1 MKIRNIAIIAH
12 VDHGKTTLVDNMLK
26 QAGTFRENERVAE
39 RVMDSGDI
47 ERERGITISAK
58 PTSVV
63 WHDYKINIVDTPG
76 HADFGGEVERIL
88 SMVDGVVLLVDSAEG
103 PLPQTKFVLGK
114 ALKLG
119 LRPIVC
125 INKIDRGDARP
136 DEVLSETFD
145 LFDKL
150 GATDSQLDFPYVY
163 AVGRDGWA
171 VRNLTDAHT
180 DLTPLFQLIIDH
192 VPAPDCFA
200 PQMGSRVSPLLGG
213 SGREAAEGG
222 LSGARCEIDAPF
234 RMLATTLE
242 ADPYV
247 GRILTGKIESGT
259 VRVGQAVKA
268 INMHGDFIENARITK
283 IIEHRGIEKISLE
296 SAGAGD
302 IVVVAG
308 FSKATVADTLCDPA
322 VTEPIPAMPI
332 DPPTLTMT
340 FFVNTSPL
348 AGRSGGKKLTSRMIG
363 ERLFKEAET
372 NIALKVTQSANNE
385 SFEVSGRGELQLGI
399 LIETMRREGFELS
412 VSRPRVVMIE
422 DKVGLGQT
430 DPTDQTGGATL
441 SQSRLLEPIED
452 VVIDVD
458 DEFTG
463 VVIEKMTKR
472 RATITEMKPS
482 GVGKTRIVFSAPSR
496 GMIGY
501 LSEFRT
507 DTRGTGIMNRIFA
520 EYAPYRGDIDS
531 YRPGVLVSMENGA
544 AATYALFNLQPRGT
558 LFIEPQTLV
567 YSGMIIG
574 EHSKENDL
582 EVNPIKGK
590 ELTNMR
596 SVTADEKLFLAPP
609 RRISLEEA
617 LSYIQ
622 DDELV
627 EVTPQTIRLRKK
639 ELDSVIRKKT
649 RK

>member
-58 PTSVV
+58 PTSVL
-63 WHDYKINIVDTPG
+63 WKDYKINIVDTPG

-88 SMVDGVVLLVDSAEG
+88 SMVDGVVLLVDSSEG
-103 PLPQTKFVLGK
+103 PLPQTKFVLSK

-125 INKIDRGDARP
+125 INKVDRQDARA

-150 GATDSQLDFPYVY
+150 GATDAQLDFPYLY

-171 VRNLTDAHT
+171 VREMTDEHK

-192 VPAPDCFA
+192 VPAPDC
-200 PQMGSRVSPLLGG
+200 GT
-213 SGREAAEGG
+213 SGK
-222 LSGARCEIDAPF
+222 CEINAPF

-268 INMHGDFIENARITK
+268 INMKGEFIENAKITK
-283 IIEHRGIEKISLE
+283 IIEHRGIEKVSLE
-296 SAGAGD
+296 TASAGD
-302 IVVVAG
+302 IVVIAG
-308 FSKATVADTLCDPA
+308 FSKATVADTLCDPS
-322 VTEPIPAMPI
+322 VTEPIDALPI

-372 NIALKVTQSANNE
+372 NIALRVVQSANNE

-412 VSRPRVVMIE
+412 VSRPRVVFHKDE
-422 DKVGLGQT
+422 NDN
-430 DPTDQTGGATL
+430 D
-441 SQSRLLEPIED
+441 LEPIED

-458 DEFTG
+458 DEFSG
-463 VVIEKMTKR
+463 IVIEKMTKR
-472 RATITEMKPS
+472 KGMITEMKPS
-482 GVGKTRIVFSAPSR
+482 GVGKTRITFSAPSR
-496 GMIGY
+496 GLIGY

-507 DTRGTGIMNRIFA
+507 DTRGTGIMNRIFDK
-520 EYAPYRGDIDS
+520 YDFYRGDIEA

-639 ELDSVIRKKT
+639 ELDSTLRKKT
-649 RK
+649 RKN

>member
-26 QAGTFRENERVAE
+26 QAGTFRENERVDE

-47 ERERGITISAK
+47 EKERGITISAK

-63 WHDYKINIVDTPG
+63 WGDYKINIVDTPG

-103 PLPQTKFVLGK
+103 PMPQTKFVLSK

-125 INKIDRGDARP
+125 INKIDRGDQRA
-136 DEVLSETFD
+136 DEVLTETFD

-150 GATDSQLDFPYVY
+150 GATDSQLDFPYLY
-163 AVGRDGWA
+163 AVGREGWA
-171 VRNLTDAHT
+171 VRNMNDERK
-180 DLTPLFQLIIDH
+180 DLTPLFQLIVDH
-192 VPAPDCFA
+192 VPAPDC
-200 PQMGSRVSPLLGG
+200 GG
-213 SGREAAEGG
+213 T
-222 LSGARCEIDAPF
+222 RCALDAPF
-234 RMLATTLE
+234 KMLATTLE

-259 VRVGQAVKA
+259 VRVGQPVRAV
-268 INMHGDFIENARITK
+268 NMKGEVIEQAKVTK
-283 IIEHRGIEKISLE
+283 IIEWQGINKVSLE
-296 SAGAGD
+296 SANAGD
-302 IVVVAG
+302 IVIIAG
-308 FSKATVADTLCDPA
+308 FSKATVADTLCDLT

-372 NIALKVTQSANNE
+372 NIALKVSQSANNE
-385 SFEVSGRGELQLGI
+385 AFEVSGRGELQLGI

-412 VSRPRVVMIE
+412 VSRPRVVMQK
-422 DKVGLGQT
+422 DDDGNM
-430 DPTDQTGGATL
+430 
-441 SQSRLLEPIED
+441 LEPIED
-452 VVIDVD
+452 LVIDVD
-458 DEFTG
+458 DEFSG
-463 VVIEKMTKR
+463 AVIEKMTMRK
-472 RATITEMKPS
+472 AIITEMKPS

-496 GMIGY
+496 GLIGY

-507 DTRGTGIMNRIFA
+507 DTRGTGIMNRVFDS
-520 EYAPYRGDIDS
+520 YQPYRGPIS
-531 YRPGVLVSMENGA
+531 QYRPGVLVSMESGA

-558 LFIEPQTLV
+558 LFIDPQTQV

-582 EVNPIKGK
+582 EVNPVKGK

-596 SVTADEKLFLAPP
+596 ASGSEEKLFLAPP
-609 RRISLEEA
+609 RRLSLEDA

-627 EVTPQTIRLRKK
+627 EVTPETIRLRKK
-639 ELDSVIRKKT
+639 ELDSNARKKAK
-649 RK
+649 RHMDE

>member
-26 QAGTFRENERVAE
+26 QAGTFRENERVE
-39 RVMDSGDI
+39 DRVMDSGDI

-58 PTSVV
+58 PTSIQ
-63 WHDYKINIVDTPG
+63 WGEYKINIVDTPG

-103 PLPQTKFVLGK
+103 PLPQTKFVLSK

-136 DEVLSETFD
+136 EEVLTETFD

-150 GATDSQLDFPYVY
+150 GADDAQLDFPYLY

-171 VRNLTDAHT
+171 VR
-180 DLTPLFQLIIDH
+180 DLADINNPNKDLKPLFQLIVDH
-192 VPAPDCFA
+192 VPAPDCN
-200 PQMGSRVSPLLGG
+200 GT
-213 SGREAAEGG
+213 
-222 LSGARCEIDAPF
+222 RCQLDAPF
-234 RMLATTLE
+234 KMLATTLE

-259 VRVGQAVKA
+259 VRVGQTVKA
-268 INMHGDFIENARITK
+268 INMAGDLVETAKITK
-283 IIEHRGIEKISLE
+283 IIEHAGVQKVSRD
-296 SAGAGD
+296 SASAGD

-308 FSKATVADTLCDPA
+308 FSKATVADTLCDPS
-322 VTEPIPAMPI
+322 VSEPIPALPI

-348 AGRSGGKKLTSRMIG
+348 AGKSGKKLTSRMIG
-363 ERLFKEAET
+363 ERLFREAET
-372 NIALKVTQSANNE
+372 NIALRVTQSANNE

-412 VSRPRVVMIE
+412 VSRPRVIMHQNE
-422 DKVGLGQT
+422 NGEKM
-430 DPTDQTGGATL
+430 
-441 SQSRLLEPIED
+441 EPIEE

-458 DEFTG
+458 DEFSG

-472 RATITEMKPS
+472 KATIVDMKPS
-482 GVGKTRIVFSAPSR
+482 GIGKTRIVFSAPSR
-496 GMIGY
+496 GLIGY

-507 DTRGTGIMNRIFA
+507 DTRGTGIMNRVFDK
-520 EYAPYRGDIDS
+520 YDLYRGPITQ
-531 YRPGVLVSMENGA
+531 YRPGVLVSMEAGQTT
-544 AATYALFNLQPRGT
+544 TYALHNLEPRGV
-558 LFIEPQTLV
+558 LFVGPQTEV
-567 YSGMIIG
+567 YSGMIVG
-574 EHSKENDL
+574 EHSKENDI
-582 EVNPIKGK
+582 EVNPVKGK
-590 ELTNMR
+590 QLTNVR

-609 RRISLEEA
+609 RKISLEEA

-627 EVTPQTIRLRKK
+627 EVTPATIRLRKK
-639 ELDSVIRKKT
+639 ELDSGKRKKAY
-649 RK
+649 RFAESAD

>member
-26 QAGTFRENERVAE
+26 QAGTFRDNERIDE
-39 RVMDSGDI
+39 RVMDSGDL

-58 PTSVV
+58 PTSIQ
-63 WHDYKINIVDTPG
+63 WGEYKINIVDTPG

-103 PLPQTKFVLGK
+103 PMPQTKFVLSK

-125 INKIDRGDARP
+125 INKIDRNDQRA

-150 GATDSQLDFPYVY
+150 GATDSQLDFPYLY

-171 VRNLTDAHT
+171 VRNLDDERK
-180 DLTPLFQLIIDH
+180 DLTPLFQLIVDH
-192 VPAPDCFA
+192 VPAPDCD
-200 PQMGSRVSPLLGG
+200 GT
-213 SGREAAEGG
+213 
-222 LSGARCEIDAPF
+222 RCQIDAPF

-259 VRVGQAVKA
+259 VKVGQPVKA
-268 INMHGDFIENARITK
+268 LSMDGNVVEQAKITK
-283 IIEHRGIEKISLE
+283 IIEYKGLEKISKE
-296 SAGAGD
+296 SATAGD

-308 FSKATVADTLCDPA
+308 FSKATVADTLCDLS
-322 VTEPIPAMPI
+322 VNEPIPALPI

-363 ERLFKEAET
+363 DRLLREAET
-372 NIALKVTQSANNE
+372 NIALKVEQSANNE

-412 VSRPRVVMIE
+412 VSRPRVVMHKDE
-422 DKVGLGQT
+422 DGNM
-430 DPTDQTGGATL
+430 
-441 SQSRLLEPIED
+441 LEPIED

-458 DEFTG
+458 DEFSG
-463 VVIEKMTKR
+463 IVIEKMTKR
-472 RATITEMKPS
+472 KGTIVEMKPS
-482 GVGKTRIVFSAPSR
+482 GVGKTRITFSAPSR
-496 GMIGY
+496 GLIGY

-507 DTRGTGIMNRIFA
+507 DTRGTGIMNRIFDK
-520 EYAPYRGDIDS
+520 YDVYRGPIS
-531 YRPGVLVSMENGA
+531 QYRPGVLVSMENGA
-544 AATYALFNLQPRGT
+544 AATFALHNLEARGY
-558 LFIEPQTLV
+558 LFIGPQTQV

-596 SVTADEKLFLAPP
+596 SAGADEKLFLTPP
-609 RRISLEEA
+609 RKMSLEEA

-627 EVTPQTIRLRKK
+627 EVTPDTIRLRKK
-639 ELDSVIRKKT
+639 ELDSNIRKKT
-649 RK
+649 RKESAA

>member
-26 QAGTFRENERVAE
+26 QTGTFRANEKVE
-39 RVMDSGDI
+39 DRVMDSGDI

-58 PTSVV
+58 PTSIQ
-63 WHDYKINIVDTPG
+63 WGEYKINIVDTPG

-103 PLPQTKFVLGK
+103 PLPQTKFVLSK

-136 DEVLSETFD
+136 EEVLTETFD

-150 GATDSQLDFPYVY
+150 GADDAQLDFPYLY

-171 VRNLTDAHT
+171 VR
-180 DLTPLFQLIIDH
+180 DLKDIDNPNKDLKPLFQLIVDH
-192 VPAPDCFA
+192 VPAPDCN
-200 PQMGSRVSPLLGG
+200 GT
-213 SGREAAEGG
+213 
-222 LSGARCEIDAPF
+222 RCQIDAPF
-234 RMLATTLE
+234 TMLATTLE

-259 VRVGQAVKA
+259 VKVGQTVKA
-268 INMHGDFIENARITK
+268 INMAGELIETAKITK
-283 IIEHRGIEKISLE
+283 IIEHAGVNKVSRD
-296 SAGAGD
+296 SASAGD
-302 IVVVAG
+302 IVVLAG
-308 FSKATVADTLCDPA
+308 FTRATVADTLCDPS
-322 VTEPIPAMPI
+322 VTTPIPAIPI

-348 AGRSGGKKLTSRMIG
+348 AGKSGKKLTSRMIG
-363 ERLFKEAET
+363 ERLFREAET
-372 NIALKVTQSANNE
+372 NIALRVTQSANNE

-412 VSRPRVVMIE
+412 VSRPRVIMH
-422 DKVGLGQT
+422 
-430 DPTDQTGGATL
+430 TGDNGEK
-441 SQSRLLEPIED
+441 LEPIEE

-458 DEFTG
+458 DEFSG

-472 RATITEMKPS
+472 KATITEMKPS
-482 GVGKTRIVFSAPSR
+482 GIGKTRIVFSAPSR
-496 GMIGY
+496 GLIGY

-507 DTRGTGIMNRIFA
+507 DTRGTGIMNRVFDKYD
-520 EYAPYRGDIDS
+520 EYRGPITQ
-531 YRPGVLVSMENGA
+531 YRPGVLVSMEAGQTT
-544 AATYALFNLQPRGT
+544 TYALHNLEPRGV
-558 LFIEPQTLV
+558 LFVGPQVEV
-567 YSGMIIG
+567 YSGMIVG
-574 EHSKENDL
+574 EHSKENDI
-582 EVNPIKGK
+582 EVNPVKGK
-590 ELTNMR
+590 QLTNVR

-609 RRISLEEA
+609 RKISLEEA

-627 EVTPQTIRLRKK
+627 EVTPATIRLRKK
-639 ELDSVIRKKT
+639 ELDSGKRKKAYRFAET
-649 RK
+649 ND

>member
-26 QAGTFRENERVAE
+26 QAGTFRENERVE
-39 RVMDSGDI
+39 DRVMDSGDI

-58 PTSVV
+58 PTSIQ
-63 WHDYKINIVDTPG
+63 WGEYKINIVDTPG

-103 PLPQTKFVLGK
+103 PLPQTKFVLSK

-125 INKIDRGDARP
+125 INKIDRADARP
-136 DEVLSETFD
+136 EEVLTETFD

-150 GATDSQLDFPYVY
+150 GANDSQLDFPYLY

-171 VRNLTDAHT
+171 VRDLKDIDNPNK
-180 DLTPLFQLIIDH
+180 DLTPLFQLIVDH
-192 VPAPDCFA
+192 VPAPDCN
-200 PQMGSRVSPLLGG
+200 GT
-213 SGREAAEGG
+213 
-222 LSGARCEIDAPF
+222 RCQLDAPF
-234 RMLATTLE
+234 TMLATTLE

-259 VRVGQAVKA
+259 VKVGQTVKA
-268 INMHGDFIENARITK
+268 INMAGETIETAKITK
-283 IIEHRGIEKISLE
+283 IIEHAGINKVSRD
-296 SAGAGD
+296 SASAGD

-308 FSKATVADTLCDPA
+308 FSKATVADTLCDPS
-322 VTEPIPAMPI
+322 VTTPIPAIPI

-348 AGRSGGKKLTSRMIG
+348 AGKSGKKLTSRMIG
-363 ERLFKEAET
+363 ERLFREAET
-372 NIALKVTQSANNE
+372 NIALRVTQSSNNE
-385 SFEVSGRGELQLGI
+385 AFEVSGRGELQLGI

-412 VSRPRVVMIE
+412 VSRPRVIMQQNE
-422 DKVGLGQT
+422 NGEK
-430 DPTDQTGGATL
+430 
-441 SQSRLLEPIED
+441 LEPIEE

-458 DEFTG
+458 DEFSG

-472 RATITEMKPS
+472 KATITEMKPS
-482 GVGKTRIVFSAPSR
+482 GIGKTRIVFSAPSR
-496 GMIGY
+496 GLIGY

-507 DTRGTGIMNRIFA
+507 DTRGTGIMNRVFDK
-520 EYAPYRGDIDS
+520 YDLYRGPITQ
-531 YRPGVLVSMENGA
+531 YRPGVLVSMEAGQTT
-544 AATYALFNLQPRGT
+544 TYALHNLEPRGV
-558 LFIEPQTLV
+558 LFVGPQVEV
-567 YSGMIIG
+567 YSGMIVG
-574 EHSKENDL
+574 EHSKENDI
-582 EVNPIKGK
+582 EVNPVKGK
-590 ELTNMR
+590 QLTNVR

-609 RRISLEEA
+609 RKISLEEA

-627 EVTPQTIRLRKK
+627 EVTPDTIRLRKK
-639 ELDSVIRKKT
+639 ELDSGKRKKAYRFAET
-649 RK
+649 D

>member
-26 QAGTFRENERVAE
+26 QAGTFRENERVEE

-58 PTSVV
+58 PTSIL
-63 WHDYKINIVDTPG
+63 WRDYKINIVDTPG

-103 PLPQTKFVLGK
+103 PLPQTKFVLSK

-125 INKIDRGDARP
+125 INKVDRSDARP
-136 DEVLSETFD
+136 DEVLTETFD

-150 GATDSQLDFPYVY
+150 GATDAQLDFPYLY
-163 AVGRDGWA
+163 SVGRDGWA
-171 VRNLTDAHT
+171 VRDMNDEKK
-180 DLTPLFQLIIDH
+180 DLTPLFQLIVDH
-192 VPAPDCFA
+192 VPAPDCD
-200 PQMGSRVSPLLGG
+200 
-213 SGREAAEGG
+213 
-222 LSGARCEIDAPF
+222 GARCQLDAPF

-259 VRVGQAVKA
+259 VKVGQPVKA
-268 INMHGDFIENARITK
+268 LNMKGEVVEQAKITK
-283 IIEHRGIEKISLE
+283 IIEHRGVEKVSRDTA
-296 SAGAGD
+296 SAGD

-308 FSKATVADTLCDPA
+308 FSKATVADTLCDLS
-322 VTEPIPAMPI
+322 VTEPIPALPI

-372 NIALKVTQSANNE
+372 NIALRVTQSENNE

-412 VSRPRVVMIE
+412 VSRPRVVTKTDE
-422 DKVGLGQT
+422 NGQV
-430 DPTDQTGGATL
+430 
-441 SQSRLLEPIED
+441 LEPIED

-458 DEFTG
+458 DEFSG
-463 VVIEKMTKR
+463 AVIEKMTMRK
-472 RATITEMKPS
+472 ATITEMKPS
-482 GVGKTRIVFSAPSR
+482 GIGKSRIVFSAPSR
-496 GMIGY
+496 GLIGY

-507 DTRGTGIMNRIFA
+507 DTRGTGIMNRVFA
-520 EYAPYRGDIDS
+520 EYGPYRGPITQ

-558 LFIEPQTLV
+558 LFIDPQTLV

-574 EHSKENDL
+574 EHTKENDL

-627 EVTPQTIRLRKK
+627 EVTPDTIRLRKK
-639 ELDSVIRKKT
+639 ELDSNIRKKT
-649 RK
+649 RKNVE

>member
-1 MKIRNIAIIAH
+1 MMKIRNIAIIAH

-26 QAGTFRENERVAE
+26 QAGTFRANERVAE
-39 RVMDSGDI
+39 RVMDSGDL

-58 PTSVV
+58 PTSVL
-63 WHDYKINIVDTPG
+63 WQDYKINIVDTPG

-88 SMVDGVVLLVDSAEG
+88 SMVDGVVLLVDAAEG
-103 PLPQTKFVLGK
+103 PLPQTKFVLSK

-125 INKIDRGDARP
+125 INKVDRSDARP

-150 GATDSQLDFPYVY
+150 GATDSQLDFPYLY
-163 AVGRDGWA
+163 ACGRDGWA
-171 VRNLTDAHT
+171 VRDLNDERR

-192 VPAPDCFA
+192 VPAPDCN
-200 PQMGSRVSPLLGG
+200 GT
-213 SGREAAEGG
+213 
-222 LSGARCEIDAPF
+222 RCQIDAPF
-234 RMLATTLE
+234 SMLATTLE

-259 VRVGQAVKA
+259 VRVGQSVKA
-268 INMHGDFIENARITK
+268 INMNGELVENAKITK
-283 IIEHRGIEKISLE
+283 IIEHRGIEKVSLE
-296 SAGAGD
+296 SASAGD
-302 IVVVAG
+302 IVVIAG
-308 FSKATVADTLCDPA
+308 FSKATVSDTLCAPD
-322 VTEPIPAMPI
+322 VNDPIPALPI

-348 AGRSGGKKLTSRMIG
+348 AGRSGKKLTSRMIG

-372 NIALKVTQSANNE
+372 NIALRVEQSENKE

-412 VSRPRVVMIE
+412 VSRPRVVMQDGPNGE
-422 DKVGLGQT
+422 K
-430 DPTDQTGGATL
+430 
-441 SQSRLLEPIED
+441 LEPVEE

-458 DEFTG
+458 DEFSG

-472 RATITEMKPS
+472 KATITEMKSS
-482 GVGKTRIVFSAPSR
+482 GNGKTRVVFSAPSR
-496 GMIGY
+496 GLIGY

-507 DTRGTGIMNRIFA
+507 DTRGTGVMNRVFSGY
-520 EYAPYRGDIDS
+520 EQYRGPIVQ
-531 YRPGVLVSMENGA
+531 YRPGVLVSMENGVTT
-544 AATYALFNLQPRGT
+544 TYALHNLEPRGT
-558 LFIEPQTLV
+558 LFVAPQTEV

-582 EVNPIKGK
+582 EVNPVRGK
-590 ELTNMR
+590 ELTNVR

-609 RRISLEEA
+609 RKISLEEA

-627 EVTPQTIRLRKK
+627 EVTPATIRLRKK
-639 ELDSVIRKKT
+639 ELDSNIRKKT
-649 RK
+649 RKNSEI

>member
-26 QAGTFRENERVAE
+26 QSGTFRENERVAE

-58 PTSVV
+58 PTSIQ
-63 WHDYKINIVDTPG
+63 WNDYKINIVDTPG

-88 SMVDGVVLLVDSAEG
+88 SMVDGVVLLVDAAEG
-103 PLPQTKFVLGK
+103 PLPQTKFVLSK

-125 INKIDRGDARP
+125 INKIDRSDARP
-136 DEVLSETFD
+136 DEVLTETFD

-150 GATDSQLDFPYVY
+150 GATDSQLDFPYLY
-163 AVGRDGWA
+163 ACGRDGWA
-171 VRNLTDAHT
+171 VRNLDDEHK

-192 VPAPDCFA
+192 VPAPDCN
-200 PQMGSRVSPLLGG
+200 GT
-213 SGREAAEGG
+213 
-222 LSGARCEIDAPF
+222 RCQIDAPF
-234 RMLATTLE
+234 SMLATTLE

-259 VRVGQAVKA
+259 VRVGQTVKA
-268 INMHGDFIENARITK
+268 INMNGEFIENAKITK
-283 IIEHRGIEKISLE
+283 IIEHRGIEKVSLE
-296 SAGAGD
+296 SASAGD

-308 FSKATVADTLCDPA
+308 FSRATVADTLCAPD

-348 AGRSGGKKLTSRMIG
+348 AGRSGKKLTSRMIG

-372 NIALKVTQSANNE
+372 NIALRVTQSANNE

-412 VSRPRVVMIE
+412 VSRPRVVMHDGE
-422 DKVGLGQT
+422 NGEK
-430 DPTDQTGGATL
+430 
-441 SQSRLLEPIED
+441 LEPIEE

-458 DEFTG
+458 DEFSG
-463 VVIEKMTKR
+463 VVNERMTKR
-472 RATITEMKPS
+472 KATITEMKSS
-482 GVGKTRIVFSAPSR
+482 GGGKTRIVFSAPSR
-496 GMIGY
+496 GLIGY

-507 DTRGTGIMNRIFA
+507 DTRGTGVMNRVFSGY
-520 EYAPYRGDIDS
+520 EPYRGAIS
-531 YRPGVLVSMENGA
+531 QYRPGVLVSMESGLTT
-544 AATYALFNLQPRGT
+544 TYALHNLEPRGV
-558 LFIEPQTLV
+558 LFVGPQTEV

-582 EVNPIKGK
+582 EVNPVKGK
-590 ELTNMR
+590 ELTNVR

-609 RRISLEEA
+609 RKMSLEEA

-627 EVTPQTIRLRKK
+627 EVTPATIRLRKK
-639 ELDSVIRKKT
+639 ELDSNIRKKT
-649 RK
+649 RKNVEE

>member
-26 QAGTFRENERVAE
+26 QSGTFRENEKVAD

-58 PTSVV
+58 PTAIQ
-63 WHDYKINIVDTPG
+63 WNDYKINIVDTPG

-88 SMVDGVVLLVDSAEG
+88 SMVDGVVLLVDAAEG
-103 PLPQTKFVLGK
+103 PLPQTKFVLSK

-125 INKIDRGDARP
+125 INKIDRSDARP
-136 DEVLSETFD
+136 DEVLNETFD

-150 GATDSQLDFPYVY
+150 GATDSQLDFPYLF
-163 AVGRDGWA
+163 ACGRDGWA
-171 VRNLTDAHT
+171 VRNLTDEHK

-192 VPAPDCFA
+192 VPAPDCN
-200 PQMGSRVSPLLGG
+200 GT
-213 SGREAAEGG
+213 
-222 LSGARCEIDAPF
+222 RCQIDAPF
-234 RMLATTLE
+234 SMLATTLE

-259 VRVGQAVKA
+259 VRVGQTVKA
-268 INMHGDFIENARITK
+268 INMRGELVESTKITK
-283 IIEHRGIEKISLE
+283 IIEHRGIEKVSLD
-296 SAGAGD
+296 SASAGD

-308 FSKATVADTLCDPA
+308 FSRATVADTLCAPD

-348 AGRSGGKKLTSRMIG
+348 AGQSGKKLTSRMIG

-372 NIALKVTQSANNE
+372 NIALRVTQSANNE

-412 VSRPRVVMIE
+412 VSRPRVVMQDGPNGE
-422 DKVGLGQT
+422 K
-430 DPTDQTGGATL
+430 
-441 SQSRLLEPIED
+441 LEPIEE

-458 DEFTG
+458 DEFSG

-472 RATITEMKPS
+472 KAQITEMKSS
-482 GVGKTRIVFSAPSR
+482 GGGKTRIVFSAPSR
-496 GMIGY
+496 GLIGY

-507 DTRGTGIMNRIFA
+507 DTRGTGIMNRVFSGY
-520 EYAPYRGDIDS
+520 EPYRGPIS
-531 YRPGVLVSMENGA
+531 QYRPGVLVSMESGVTT
-544 AATYALFNLQPRGT
+544 TYALHNLEPRGV
-558 LFIEPQTLV
+558 LFVGPQTEV
-567 YSGMIIG
+567 YSGMIVG

-582 EVNPIKGK
+582 EVNPVRGK
-590 ELTNMR
+590 ELTNVR

-609 RRISLEEA
+609 RKISLEEA

-627 EVTPQTIRLRKK
+627 EVTPATIRLRKK
-639 ELDSVIRKKT
+639 ELDSNIRKKT
-649 RK
+649 RKNTEI

>member
-26 QAGTFRENERVAE
+26 QAGTFRENERVEE

-58 PTSVV
+58 PTSIL
-63 WHDYKINIVDTPG
+63 WRDYKINIVDTPG

-103 PLPQTKFVLGK
+103 PLPQTKFVLSK

-125 INKIDRGDARP
+125 INKVDRADARP
-136 DEVLSETFD
+136 DEVLTETFD

-150 GATDSQLDFPYVY
+150 GATDAQLDFPYLY
-163 AVGRDGWA
+163 SVGRDGWA
-171 VRNLTDAHT
+171 VRDMNDEKK

-192 VPAPDCFA
+192 VPAPDCN
-200 PQMGSRVSPLLGG
+200 G
-213 SGREAAEGG
+213 E
-222 LSGARCEIDAPF
+222 RCQLDAPF

-259 VRVGQAVKA
+259 VRVGQPVKA
-268 INMHGDFIENARITK
+268 INMKGELVEQAKITK
-283 IIEHRGIEKISLE
+283 IIEHRGVEKVSRDTA
-296 SAGAGD
+296 SAGD

-308 FSKATVADTLCDPA
+308 FSKATVADTLCDLS
-322 VTEPIPAMPI
+322 VTDPIPALPI

-372 NIALKVTQSANNE
+372 NIALRVKQSENNE

-412 VSRPRVVMIE
+412 VSRPRVVT
-422 DKVGLGQT
+422 KT
-430 DPTDQTGGATL
+430 DENGNI
-441 SQSRLLEPIED
+441 LEPIED

-458 DEFTG
+458 DEFSG
-463 VVIEKMTKR
+463 AVIEKMTLRK
-472 RATITEMKPS
+472 ATITEMKPS
-482 GVGKTRIVFSAPSR
+482 GVGKSRIVFSAPSR
-496 GMIGY
+496 GLIGY

-507 DTRGTGIMNRIFA
+507 DTRGTGIMNRVFA
-520 EYAPYRGDIDS
+520 EYGPYRGPIS
-531 YRPGVLVSMENGA
+531 QYRPGVLVSMENGA

-558 LFIEPQTLV
+558 LFIEPQTQV

-574 EHSKENDL
+574 EHTKENDL

-627 EVTPQTIRLRKK
+627 EVTPDTIRLRKK
-639 ELDSVIRKKT
+639 ELDSNLRKKM
-649 RK
+649 RRSDQQ

>member
-26 QAGTFRENERVAE
+26 QAGTFRENEKVAD
-39 RVMDSGDI
+39 RVMDSGDL

-58 PTSVV
+58 PTSVQ

-88 SMVDGVVLLVDSAEG
+88 SMVDGVILLVDSAEG
-103 PLPQTKFVLGK
+103 PLPQTKFVLSR

-125 INKIDRGDARP
+125 INKIDRSDARP

-171 VRNLTDAHT
+171 VRELNDSHT
-180 DLTPLFQLIIDH
+180 DLTPLFQLIVDH
-192 VPAPDCFA
+192 VPAPDCN
-200 PQMGSRVSPLLGG
+200 STRCDIN
-213 SGREAAEGG
+213 
-222 LSGARCEIDAPF
+222 GAF
-234 RMLATTLE
+234 KMLATTLE
-242 ADPYV
+242 SDPYV
-247 GRILTGKIESGT
+247 GRILTGKIESGS
-259 VRVGQAVKA
+259 VRVGQPVRALNIKGE
-268 INMHGDFIENARITK
+268 IIEQAKITK
-283 IIEHRGIEKISLE
+283 IIEHRGIEKVSLE
-296 SAGAGD
+296 SASAGD

-308 FSKATVADTLCDPA
+308 FSKASVADTLCDLT
-322 VTEPIPAMPI
+322 VTEPIPALPI

-348 AGRSGGKKLTSRMIG
+348 AGKSGGKKLTSRMIG
-363 ERLFKEAET
+363 ERLLKEAET

-412 VSRPRVVMIE
+412 VSRPRVVF
-422 DKVGLGQT
+422 
-430 DPTDQTGGATL
+430 
-441 SQSRLLEPIED
+441 SQDEEGNTTEPIED

-458 DEFTG
+458 DEYSG

-472 RATITEMKPS
+472 KATIAEMKPS
-482 GVGKTRIVFSAPSR
+482 GVGKSRIVFSAPSR
-496 GMIGY
+496 GLIGY

-507 DTRGTGIMNRIFA
+507 DTRGTGIMNRMFSG
-520 EYAPYRGDIDS
+520 YAPYRGDIES
-531 YRPGVLVSMENGA
+531 YRPGVLVSMENGS

-567 YSGMIIG
+567 YSGMIVG

-582 EVNPIKGK
+582 EINPVKGK

-609 RRISLEEA
+609 RRITLEEA

-627 EVTPQTIRLRKK
+627 EITPQTIRLRKK
-639 ELDSVIRKKT
+639 ELDSTMRKKA
-649 RK
+649 KK

>member
-26 QAGTFRENERVAE
+26 QAGTFRANEKVE
-39 RVMDSGDI
+39 DRVMDSGDI

-58 PTSVV
+58 PTSIQ
-63 WHDYKINIVDTPG
+63 WGEYKINIVDTPG

-103 PLPQTKFVLGK
+103 PLPQTKFVLSK

-136 DEVLSETFD
+136 EEVLTETFD

-150 GATDSQLDFPYVY
+150 GADDAQLDFPYLY

-171 VRNLTDAHT
+171 VR
-180 DLTPLFQLIIDH
+180 DLKDIDNPNKDLKPLFQLIVDH
-192 VPAPDCFA
+192 VPAPDCN
-200 PQMGSRVSPLLGG
+200 GT
-213 SGREAAEGG
+213 
-222 LSGARCEIDAPF
+222 RCQIDAPF
-234 RMLATTLE
+234 TMLATTLE

-259 VRVGQAVKA
+259 VKVGQTVKA
-268 INMHGDFIENARITK
+268 INMAGELIETAKITK
-283 IIEHRGIEKISLE
+283 IIEHAGVNKVSRD
-296 SAGAGD
+296 SASAGD
-302 IVVVAG
+302 IVVLAG
-308 FSKATVADTLCDPA
+308 FTRATVADTLCDPS
-322 VTEPIPAMPI
+322 VTTPIPAIPI

-348 AGRSGGKKLTSRMIG
+348 AGKSGKKLTSRMIG
-363 ERLFKEAET
+363 ERLFREAET
-372 NIALKVTQSANNE
+372 NIALRVTQSANNE

-412 VSRPRVVMIE
+412 VSRPRVIMH
-422 DKVGLGQT
+422 
-430 DPTDQTGGATL
+430 TGDNGEK
-441 SQSRLLEPIED
+441 LEPIEE

-458 DEFTG
+458 DEFSG

-472 RATITEMKPS
+472 KATITEMKPS
-482 GVGKTRIVFSAPSR
+482 GIGKTRIVFSAPSR
-496 GMIGY
+496 GLIGY

-507 DTRGTGIMNRIFA
+507 DTRGTGIMNRVFDKYD
-520 EYAPYRGDIDS
+520 EYRGPITQ
-531 YRPGVLVSMENGA
+531 YRPGVLVSMEAGQTT
-544 AATYALFNLQPRGT
+544 TYALHNLEPRGV
-558 LFIEPQTLV
+558 LFVGPQVEV
-567 YSGMIIG
+567 YSGMIVG
-574 EHSKENDL
+574 EHSKENDI
-582 EVNPIKGK
+582 EVNPVKGK
-590 ELTNMR
+590 QLTNVR

-609 RRISLEEA
+609 RKISLEEA

-627 EVTPQTIRLRKK
+627 EVTPATIRLRKK
-639 ELDSVIRKKT
+639 ELDSGKRKKAYRFAET
-649 RK
+649 ND

>member
-26 QAGTFRENERVAE
+26 QAGTFRENEHVE
-39 RVMDSGDI
+39 DRVMDSGDI

-58 PTSVV
+58 PTSIQ
-63 WHDYKINIVDTPG
+63 WGEYKINIVDTPG

-103 PLPQTKFVLGK
+103 PLPQTKFVLSK
-114 ALKLG
+114 ALKLN

-125 INKIDRGDARP
+125 INKIDRSDARP
-136 DEVLSETFD
+136 DEVLTETFD

-150 GATDSQLDFPYVY
+150 GATESQLDFPYLY
-163 AVGRDGWA
+163 ACGRDGWA
-171 VRNLTDAHT
+171 IRDLKDIDNPNK
-180 DLTPLFQLIIDH
+180 DLTPLFQLIVDH
-192 VPAPDCFA
+192 VPAPDCN
-200 PQMGSRVSPLLGG
+200 GT
-213 SGREAAEGG
+213 
-222 LSGARCEIDAPF
+222 RCQLDAPF
-234 RMLATTLE
+234 TMLATTLE

-259 VRVGQAVKA
+259 VRVGQSVKA
-268 INMHGDFIENARITK
+268 INMKGEFIENAKITK
-283 IIEHRGIEKISLE
+283 IIEHQGVNKVSRE
-296 SAGAGD
+296 SASAGD
-302 IVVVAG
+302 IVVIAG
-308 FSKATVADTLCDPA
+308 FSKATVADTLCDPSVNEA
-322 VTEPIPAMPI
+322 IPAMPI

-348 AGRSGGKKLTSRMIG
+348 AGQSGKKLTSRMIG
-363 ERLFKEAET
+363 ERLFREAET

-412 VSRPRVVMIE
+412 VSRPRVVM
-422 DKVGLGQT
+422 QT
-430 DPTDQTGGATL
+430 NENGEK
-441 SQSRLLEPIED
+441 LEPIEE

-458 DEFTG
+458 DEFSG

-472 RATITEMKPS
+472 KATITEMKPS

-496 GMIGY
+496 GLIGY

-507 DTRGTGIMNRIFA
+507 DTRGTGIMNRVFDR
-520 EYAPYRGDIDS
+520 YDLYRGPIVQ
-531 YRPGVLVSMENGA
+531 YRPGVLVSMEAGSTT
-544 AATYALFNLQPRGT
+544 TYALHNLEPRGV
-558 LFIEPQTLV
+558 LFVGPQTEV
-567 YSGMIIG
+567 YSGMIVG
-574 EHSKENDL
+574 EHSKENDI
-582 EVNPIKGK
+582 EVNPVRGK
-590 ELTNMR
+590 QLTNVR

-609 RRISLEEA
+609 RKMSLEEA

-627 EVTPQTIRLRKK
+627 EVTPATIRLRKK
-639 ELDSVIRKKT
+639 ELDSGKRKKAYRFAET
-649 RK
+649 D

>member
-1 MKIRNIAIIAH
+1 MVMKIRNIAIIAH

-26 QAGTFRENERVAE
+26 QSGTFRENERVAE

-58 PTSVV
+58 PTSIQ
-63 WHDYKINIVDTPG
+63 WNDYKINIVDTPG

-88 SMVDGVVLLVDSAEG
+88 SMVDGVVLLVDAAEG
-103 PLPQTKFVLGK
+103 PLPQTKFVLSK

-125 INKIDRGDARP
+125 INKIDRSDARP
-136 DEVLSETFD
+136 DEVLTETFD

-150 GATDSQLDFPYVY
+150 GATDSQLDFPYLY
-163 AVGRDGWA
+163 ACGRDGWA
-171 VRNLTDAHT
+171 VRNLDDEHK

-192 VPAPDCFA
+192 VPAPDCN
-200 PQMGSRVSPLLGG
+200 GT
-213 SGREAAEGG
+213 
-222 LSGARCEIDAPF
+222 RCQIDAPF
-234 RMLATTLE
+234 SMLATTLE

-259 VRVGQAVKA
+259 VRVGQTVKA
-268 INMHGDFIENARITK
+268 INMNGELVENAKITK
-283 IIEHRGIEKISLE
+283 IIEHRGIEKVSLE
-296 SAGAGD
+296 SASAGD

-308 FSKATVADTLCDPA
+308 FSRATVADTLCAPD

-348 AGRSGGKKLTSRMIG
+348 AGRSGKKLTSRMIG

-372 NIALKVTQSANNE
+372 NIALRVTQSANNE

-412 VSRPRVVMIE
+412 VSRPRVVMHDGE
-422 DKVGLGQT
+422 NGEK
-430 DPTDQTGGATL
+430 
-441 SQSRLLEPIED
+441 LEPVEE

-458 DEFTG
+458 DEFSG

-472 RATITEMKPS
+472 KATITEMKSS
-482 GVGKTRIVFSAPSR
+482 GGGKTRIVFSAPSR
-496 GMIGY
+496 GLIGY

-507 DTRGTGIMNRIFA
+507 DTRGTGVMNRVFSGY
-520 EYAPYRGDIDS
+520 EPYRGAIS
-531 YRPGVLVSMENGA
+531 QYRPGVLVSMESGLTT
-544 AATYALFNLQPRGT
+544 TYALHNLEPRGV
-558 LFIEPQTLV
+558 LFVGPQTEV

-582 EVNPIKGK
+582 EVNPVKGK
-590 ELTNMR
+590 ELTNVR

-609 RRISLEEA
+609 RKMSLEEA

-627 EVTPQTIRLRKK
+627 EVTPATIRLRKK
-639 ELDSVIRKKT
+639 ELDSNIRKKT
-649 RK
+649 RKNVEE

>member
-12 VDHGKTTLVDNMLK
+12 VDHGKTTLVDNMLR

-39 RVMDSGDI
+39 RVMDSGDL

-58 PTSVV
+58 PTSVI
-63 WHDYKINIVDTPG
+63 WHEYKINIVDTPG

-88 SMVDGVVLLVDSAEG
+88 SMVDGVILLVDSAEG
-103 PLPQTKFVLGK
+103 PLPQTKFVLSK

-119 LRPIVC
+119 LRPIVA
-125 INKIDRGDARP
+125 INKIDRTDARP

-171 VRNLTDAHT
+171 VRNLTDLSPEALAKGDEHK

-192 VPAPDCFA
+192 VPAPDCF
-200 PQMGSRVSPLLGG
+200 PPNGGVSPEGAMGG
-213 SGREAAEGG
+213 VT
-222 LSGARCEIDAPF
+222 GARCEVDAPF

-247 GRILTGKIESGT
+247 GRILTGRIESGT

-268 INMHGDFIENARITK
+268 INMRGEFLENAKITK
-283 IIEHRGIEKISLE
+283 IIEHRGIEKVSLE
-296 SAGAGD
+296 SASAGD

-308 FSKATVADTLCDPA
+308 FSRATVADTLCDPSVFA
-322 VTEPIPAMPI
+322 PIPALPI

-363 ERLFKEAET
+363 ERLFREAET

-412 VSRPRVVMIE
+412 VSRPRVVM
-422 DKVGLGQT
+422 
-430 DPTDQTGGATL
+430 QTGPNGE
-441 SQSRLLEPIED
+441 QLEPIED

-458 DEFTG
+458 DEYTG

-472 RATITEMKPS
+472 KATIAEMKPS
-482 GVGKTRIVFSAPSR
+482 GIGKTRITFSAPSR
-496 GMIGY
+496 GLIGY

-520 EYAPYRGDIDS
+520 SWGPYRGDTDQ

-558 LFIEPQTLV
+558 LFIEPQTQV

-590 ELTNMR
+590 EVNNIR
-596 SVTADEKLFLAPP
+596 SVLADEKLFLAPP
-609 RRISLEEA
+609 RKISLEEA

>member
-26 QAGTFRENERVAE
+26 QAGTFRENERVEE

-58 PTSVV
+58 PTSIQ
-63 WHDYKINIVDTPG
+63 WGEYKINIVDTPG

-103 PLPQTKFVLGK
+103 PLPQTKFVLSK

-125 INKIDRGDARP
+125 INKVDRADARP
-136 DEVLSETFD
+136 DEVLTETFD

-150 GATDSQLDFPYVY
+150 GATDSQLDFPYLY
-163 AVGRDGWA
+163 SVGRDGWA
-171 VRNLTDAHT
+171 VRDMNDEKK
-180 DLTPLFQLIIDH
+180 DLTPLFQLIVDH
-192 VPAPDCFA
+192 VPAPDCN
-200 PQMGSRVSPLLGG
+200 GT
-213 SGREAAEGG
+213 
-222 LSGARCEIDAPF
+222 RCQLDAPF

-259 VRVGQAVKA
+259 VRVGQPVKA
-268 INMHGDFIENARITK
+268 INMNGDVVEQAKITK
-283 IIEHRGIEKISLE
+283 IIEHRGLEKVSRDTA
-296 SAGAGD
+296 SAGD

-308 FSKATVADTLCDPA
+308 FSKATVADTLCDLT
-322 VTEPIPAMPI
+322 VTEPIPALPI

-412 VSRPRVVMIE
+412 VSRPRVVTH
-422 DKVGLGQT
+422 T
-430 DPTDQTGGATL
+430 DENGNI
-441 SQSRLLEPIED
+441 LEPIED

-458 DEFTG
+458 DEFSG
-463 VVIEKMTKR
+463 AVIEKMTMRK
-472 RATITEMKPS
+472 ATITEMKPS
-482 GVGKTRIVFSAPSR
+482 GIGKTRIVFSAPSR
-496 GMIGY
+496 GLIGY

-507 DTRGTGIMNRIFA
+507 DTRGTGIMNRVFA
-520 EYAPYRGDIDS
+520 EYGPYRGPIS
-531 YRPGVLVSMENGA
+531 QYRPGVLVSMENGS

-558 LFIEPQTLV
+558 LFIDPQTQV

-609 RRISLEEA
+609 RRMSLEEA

-627 EVTPQTIRLRKK
+627 EVTPDTIRLRKK
-639 ELDSVIRKKT
+639 ELDSNIRKKM
-649 RK
+649 RKSEQ

>member
-26 QAGTFRENERVAE
+26 QAGTFRANEKVE
-39 RVMDSGDI
+39 DRVMDSGDI

-58 PTSVV
+58 PTSIQ
-63 WHDYKINIVDTPG
+63 WGEYKINIVDTPG

-103 PLPQTKFVLGK
+103 PLPQTKFVLSK

-125 INKIDRGDARP
+125 INKVDRADARP
-136 DEVLSETFD
+136 EEVLTETFD

-150 GATDSQLDFPYVY
+150 GADDAQLDFPYLY

-171 VRNLTDAHT
+171 VR
-180 DLTPLFQLIIDH
+180 DLSEINNPNKDLKPLFQLIVDH
-192 VPAPDCFA
+192 VPAPDCN
-200 PQMGSRVSPLLGG
+200 GT
-213 SGREAAEGG
+213 
-222 LSGARCEIDAPF
+222 RCQLDAPF
-234 RMLATTLE
+234 KMLATTLE

-259 VRVGQAVKA
+259 VRVGQTVKA
-268 INMHGDFIENARITK
+268 INMAGDLVETAKITK
-283 IIEHRGIEKISLE
+283 IIEHAGVQKVSRD
-296 SAGAGD
+296 SASAGD

-308 FSKATVADTLCDPA
+308 FSKATVADTLCDPS
-322 VTEPIPAMPI
+322 VTEPIPALPI

-348 AGRSGGKKLTSRMIG
+348 AGKSGKKLTSRMIG
-363 ERLFKEAET
+363 ERLFREAET

-412 VSRPRVVMIE
+412 VSRPRVIMHQNE
-422 DKVGLGQT
+422 NGEKM
-430 DPTDQTGGATL
+430 
-441 SQSRLLEPIED
+441 EPIEE

-458 DEFTG
+458 DEFSG

-472 RATITEMKPS
+472 KATIIEMKPS
-482 GVGKTRIVFSAPSR
+482 GIGKTRIVFSAPSR
-496 GMIGY
+496 GLIGY

-507 DTRGTGIMNRIFA
+507 DTRGTGIMNRVFDK
-520 EYAPYRGDIDS
+520 YDLYRGPIAQ
-531 YRPGVLVSMENGA
+531 YRPGVLVSMEAGQTT
-544 AATYALFNLQPRGT
+544 TYALHNLEPRGV
-558 LFIEPQTLV
+558 LFVGPQTEV
-567 YSGMIIG
+567 YSGMIVG
-574 EHSKENDL
+574 EHSKENDI
-582 EVNPIKGK
+582 EVNPVKGK
-590 ELTNMR
+590 QLTNVR

-609 RRISLEEA
+609 RKISLEEA

-627 EVTPQTIRLRKK
+627 EVTPATIRLRKK
-639 ELDSVIRKKT
+639 ELDSGKRKKAY
-649 RK
+649 RFAESVD

>member
-47 ERERGITISAK
+47 EKERGITISAK
-58 PTSVV
+58 PTSIQ

-88 SMVDGVVLLVDSAEG
+88 SMVDGVVLMVDSAEG
-103 PLPQTKFVLGK
+103 PLPQTKFVLSK

-125 INKIDRGDARP
+125 INKVDRSDARP

-150 GATDSQLDFPYVY
+150 GANDSQLDFPYLY

-171 VRNLTDAHT
+171 VRNLNDEHK
-180 DLTPLFQLIIDH
+180 DLTPLFQLIVDH
-192 VPAPDCFA
+192 VPAPDCN
-200 PQMGSRVSPLLGG
+200 GT
-213 SGREAAEGG
+213 
-222 LSGARCEIDAPF
+222 RCQLDAPF
-234 RMLATTLE
+234 KMLATTLE

-247 GRILTGKIESGT
+247 GRILTGKIESGN
-259 VRVGQAVKA
+259 VRIGQPVKA
-268 INMHGDFIENARITK
+268 INMQGNVIEQAKITK

-296 SAGAGD
+296 TASAGD
-302 IVVVAG
+302 IVVIAG
-308 FSKATVADTLCDPA
+308 FSKATVADTLCDLS

-363 ERLFKEAET
+363 ERLFREAET
-372 NIALKVTQSANNE
+372 NIALKVTQSSNNE
-385 SFEVSGRGELQLGI
+385 AFEVSGRGELQLGI

-412 VSRPRVVMIE
+412 VSRPRVVTRTAE
-422 DKVGLGQT
+422 DGT
-430 DPTDQTGGATL
+430 I
-441 SQSRLLEPIED
+441 LEPIED

-458 DEFTG
+458 DEFSG

-472 RATITEMKPS
+472 KATITEMKPS
-482 GVGKTRIVFSAPSR
+482 GIGKTRIVFSAPSR
-496 GMIGY
+496 GLIGY

-520 EYAPYRGDIDS
+520 EYATFRGPIEQ

-558 LFIEPQTLV
+558 LFIGPQTQV
-567 YSGMIIG
+567 YSGMIVG

-582 EVNPIKGK
+582 EINPIKGK

-596 SVTADEKLFLAPP
+596 AAGADEKQFLAPP
-609 RRISLEEA
+609 RKMSLEEA

-627 EVTPQTIRLRKK
+627 EVTPDTIRLRKK
-639 ELDSVIRKKT
+639 ELDSNLRKKA
-649 RK
+649 RRSAEA

>member
-26 QAGTFRENERVAE
+26 QAGTFRANEKVE
-39 RVMDSGDI
+39 DRVMDSGDI

-58 PTSVV
+58 PTSIQ
-63 WHDYKINIVDTPG
+63 WGEYKINIVDTPG

-103 PLPQTKFVLGK
+103 PLPQTKFVLSK

-125 INKIDRGDARP
+125 INKVDRADARP
-136 DEVLSETFD
+136 EEVLTETFD

-150 GATDSQLDFPYVY
+150 GADDAQLDFPYLY

-171 VRNLTDAHT
+171 VR
-180 DLTPLFQLIIDH
+180 DLSEINNPNKDLKPLFQLIVDH
-192 VPAPDCFA
+192 VPAPDCN
-200 PQMGSRVSPLLGG
+200 GT
-213 SGREAAEGG
+213 
-222 LSGARCEIDAPF
+222 RCQLDAPF
-234 RMLATTLE
+234 KMLATTLE

-259 VRVGQAVKA
+259 VRVGQTVKA
-268 INMHGDFIENARITK
+268 INMAGDLVETAKITK
-283 IIEHRGIEKISLE
+283 IIEHAGVQKVSRD
-296 SAGAGD
+296 SASAGD

-308 FSKATVADTLCDPA
+308 FSKATVADTLCDPS
-322 VTEPIPAMPI
+322 VTEPIPALPI

-348 AGRSGGKKLTSRMIG
+348 AGKSGKKLTSRMIG
-363 ERLFKEAET
+363 ERLFREAET
-372 NIALKVTQSANNE
+372 NIALRVTQSANNE

-412 VSRPRVVMIE
+412 VSRPRVIMHQNE
-422 DKVGLGQT
+422 NGEKM
-430 DPTDQTGGATL
+430 
-441 SQSRLLEPIED
+441 EPIEE

-458 DEFTG
+458 DEFSG

-472 RATITEMKPS
+472 KATIIEMKPS
-482 GVGKTRIVFSAPSR
+482 GIGKTRIVFSAPSR
-496 GMIGY
+496 GLIGY

-507 DTRGTGIMNRIFA
+507 DTRGTGIMNRVFDK
-520 EYAPYRGDIDS
+520 YDLYRGPIAQ
-531 YRPGVLVSMENGA
+531 YRPGVLVSMEAGQTT
-544 AATYALFNLQPRGT
+544 TYALHNLEPRGV
-558 LFIEPQTLV
+558 LFVGPQTEV
-567 YSGMIIG
+567 YSGMIVG
-574 EHSKENDL
+574 EHSKENDI
-582 EVNPIKGK
+582 EVNPVKGK
-590 ELTNMR
+590 QLTNVR

-609 RRISLEEA
+609 RKISLEEA

-627 EVTPQTIRLRKK
+627 EVTPATIRLRKK
-639 ELDSVIRKKT
+639 ELDSGKRKKAY
-649 RK
+649 RFAESVD

>member
-26 QAGTFRENERVAE
+26 QAGTFRENERVEE

-58 PTSVV
+58 PTSIL

-103 PLPQTKFVLGK
+103 PLPQTKFVLSK

-125 INKIDRGDARP
+125 INKVDRSDARP
-136 DEVLSETFD
+136 DEVLTETFD

-150 GATDSQLDFPYVY
+150 GATDAQLDFPYLY
-163 AVGRDGWA
+163 SVGRDGWA
-171 VRNLTDAHT
+171 VRDMNDEKK
-180 DLTPLFQLIIDH
+180 DLTPLFQLIVDH
-192 VPAPDCFA
+192 VPAPDCD
-200 PQMGSRVSPLLGG
+200 
-213 SGREAAEGG
+213 
-222 LSGARCEIDAPF
+222 GARCQLDAPF

-259 VRVGQAVKA
+259 VKVGQPVKA
-268 INMHGDFIENARITK
+268 LNMKGEVVEQAKITK
-283 IIEHRGIEKISLE
+283 IIEHRGVEKVSRDTA
-296 SAGAGD
+296 SAGD

-308 FSKATVADTLCDPA
+308 FSKATVADTLCDLS
-322 VTEPIPAMPI
+322 VTEPIPALPI

-372 NIALKVTQSANNE
+372 NIALRVTQSENNE

-412 VSRPRVVMIE
+412 VSRPRVVTKTDE
-422 DKVGLGQT
+422 NGQV
-430 DPTDQTGGATL
+430 
-441 SQSRLLEPIED
+441 LEPIED

-458 DEFTG
+458 DEFSG
-463 VVIEKMTKR
+463 AVIEKMTMRK
-472 RATITEMKPS
+472 ATITEMKPS
-482 GVGKTRIVFSAPSR
+482 GIGKSRIVFSAPSR
-496 GMIGY
+496 GLIGY

-507 DTRGTGIMNRIFA
+507 DTRGTGIMNRVFA
-520 EYAPYRGDIDS
+520 EYGPYRGPITQ

-558 LFIEPQTLV
+558 LFIDPQTLV

-574 EHSKENDL
+574 EHTKENDL

-627 EVTPQTIRLRKK
+627 EVTPDTIRLRKK
-639 ELDSVIRKKT
+639 ELDSNIRKKT
-649 RK
+649 RKNVE

>member
-26 QAGTFRENERVAE
+26 QAGTFRENEHVE
-39 RVMDSGDI
+39 DRVMDSGDI

-58 PTSVV
+58 PTSIQ
-63 WHDYKINIVDTPG
+63 WGEYKINIVDTPG

-103 PLPQTKFVLGK
+103 PLPQTKFVLSK
-114 ALKLG
+114 ALKLN

-125 INKIDRGDARP
+125 INKIDRSDARP
-136 DEVLSETFD
+136 DEVLTETFD

-150 GATDSQLDFPYVY
+150 GATDSQLDFPYLY
-163 AVGRDGWA
+163 ACGRDGWA
-171 VRNLTDAHT
+171 IRDLKDLDNPNK
-180 DLTPLFQLIIDH
+180 DLTPLFQLIVDH
-192 VPAPDCFA
+192 VPAPDCN
-200 PQMGSRVSPLLGG
+200 GT
-213 SGREAAEGG
+213 
-222 LSGARCEIDAPF
+222 RCQLNAPF
-234 RMLATTLE
+234 TMLATTLE

-259 VRVGQAVKA
+259 VKVGQSVKA
-268 INMHGDFIENARITK
+268 INMRGEFIENAKITK
-283 IIEHRGIEKISLE
+283 IIEHQGINKVSRD
-296 SAGAGD
+296 SASAGD

-308 FSKATVADTLCDPA
+308 FTKATVADTLCDPS

-348 AGRSGGKKLTSRMIG
+348 AGKSGKKLTSRMIG

-372 NIALKVTQSANNE
+372 NIALKVTQSSNNE
-385 SFEVSGRGELQLGI
+385 AFEVSGRGELQLGI

-412 VSRPRVVMIE
+412 VSRPRVVMQTNE
-422 DKVGLGQT
+422 NGDK
-430 DPTDQTGGATL
+430 
-441 SQSRLLEPIED
+441 LEPIEE

-458 DEFTG
+458 DEFSG

-472 RATITEMKPS
+472 KATITEMKPS
-482 GVGKTRIVFSAPSR
+482 GIGKTRIVFSAPSR
-496 GMIGY
+496 GLIGY

-507 DTRGTGIMNRIFA
+507 DTRGTGIMNRVFDK
-520 EYAPYRGDIDS
+520 YDLYRGPITQ
-531 YRPGVLVSMENGA
+531 YRPGVLVSMEAGA
-544 AATYALFNLQPRGT
+544 TTTYALHNLEPRGV
-558 LFIEPQTLV
+558 LFVGPQTEV
-567 YSGMIIG
+567 YSGMIVG
-574 EHSKENDL
+574 EHSKENDI
-582 EVNPIKGK
+582 EVNPVRGK
-590 ELTNMR
+590 QLTNVR

-609 RRISLEEA
+609 RKMSLEEA

-627 EVTPQTIRLRKK
+627 EVTPATIRLRKK
-639 ELDSVIRKKT
+639 ELDSGKRKKAYRFAET
-649 RK
+649 D

>member
-1 MKIRNIAIIAH
+1 MIMKIRNIAIIAH

-26 QAGTFRENERVAE
+26 QAGTFRENEKVAE

-58 PTSVV
+58 PTSIN
-63 WHDYKINIVDTPG
+63 WQDYKINIVDTPG

-88 SMVDGVVLLVDSAEG
+88 SMVDGVVLLVDAAEG
-103 PLPQTKFVLGK
+103 PLPQTKFVLSK

-125 INKIDRGDARP
+125 INKIDRSDARP
-136 DEVLSETFD
+136 DEVLTETFD

-150 GATDSQLDFPYVY
+150 GATDSQLDFPYLY
-163 AVGRDGWA
+163 ACGRDGWA
-171 VRNLTDAHT
+171 IRNLDDEHK

-192 VPAPDCFA
+192 VPAPDCN
-200 PQMGSRVSPLLGG
+200 GT
-213 SGREAAEGG
+213 
-222 LSGARCEIDAPF
+222 RCQIDAPF
-234 RMLATTLE
+234 SMLATTLE

-259 VRVGQAVKA
+259 VRVGQTVKA
-268 INMHGDFIENARITK
+268 INMNGEFIENAKITK
-283 IIEHRGIEKISLE
+283 IIEHRGIEKVSLE
-296 SAGAGD
+296 SASAGD

-308 FSKATVADTLCDPA
+308 FSKATVADTICAPD

-348 AGRSGGKKLTSRMIG
+348 AGRSGKKLTSRMIG

-372 NIALKVTQSANNE
+372 NIALRVSQSENNE

-412 VSRPRVVMIE
+412 VSRPRVVMHDGE
-422 DKVGLGQT
+422 NSEK
-430 DPTDQTGGATL
+430 
-441 SQSRLLEPIED
+441 LEPIEE

-458 DEFTG
+458 DEFSG

-472 RATITEMKPS
+472 KATITEMKSS
-482 GVGKTRIVFSAPSR
+482 GGGKTRIVFSAPSR
-496 GMIGY
+496 GLIGY

-507 DTRGTGIMNRIFA
+507 DTRGTGIMNRVFSGY
-520 EYAPYRGDIDS
+520 EPYRGPIS
-531 YRPGVLVSMENGA
+531 QYRPGVLVSMESGLTT
-544 AATYALFNLQPRGT
+544 TYALHNLEPRGV
-558 LFIEPQTLV
+558 LFVGPQTEV

-582 EVNPIKGK
+582 EVNPVRGK
-590 ELTNMR
+590 ELTNVR

-609 RRISLEEA
+609 RKMSLEEA

-627 EVTPQTIRLRKK
+627 EVTPATIRLRKK
-639 ELDSVIRKKT
+639 ELDSNIRKKT
-649 RK
+649 RKNNDA

>member
-1 MKIRNIAIIAH
+1 MVMKIRNIAIIAH

-26 QAGTFRENERVAE
+26 QSGTFRENERVAE

-58 PTSVV
+58 PTSIQ
-63 WHDYKINIVDTPG
+63 WNDYKINIVDTPG

-88 SMVDGVVLLVDSAEG
+88 SMVDGVVLLVDAAEG
-103 PLPQTKFVLGK
+103 PLPQTKFVLSK

-125 INKIDRGDARP
+125 INKIDRSDARP
-136 DEVLSETFD
+136 DEVLTETFD

-150 GATDSQLDFPYVY
+150 GATDSQLDFPYLY
-163 AVGRDGWA
+163 ACGRDGWA
-171 VRNLTDAHT
+171 VRNLDDEHK

-192 VPAPDCFA
+192 VPAPDCN
-200 PQMGSRVSPLLGG
+200 GT
-213 SGREAAEGG
+213 
-222 LSGARCEIDAPF
+222 RCQIDAPF
-234 RMLATTLE
+234 SMLATTLE

-259 VRVGQAVKA
+259 VRVGQTVKA
-268 INMHGDFIENARITK
+268 INMNGELVENAKITK
-283 IIEHRGIEKISLE
+283 IIEHRGIEKVSLE
-296 SAGAGD
+296 SASAGD

-308 FSKATVADTLCDPA
+308 FSHATVADTLCAPD

-348 AGRSGGKKLTSRMIG
+348 AGRSGKKLTSRMIG

-372 NIALKVTQSANNE
+372 NIALRVTQSANNE

-412 VSRPRVVMIE
+412 VSRPRVVMHDGE
-422 DKVGLGQT
+422 NGEK
-430 DPTDQTGGATL
+430 
-441 SQSRLLEPIED
+441 LEPIEE

-458 DEFTG
+458 DEFSG

-472 RATITEMKPS
+472 KATITEMKSS
-482 GVGKTRIVFSAPSR
+482 GGGKTRIVFSAPSR
-496 GMIGY
+496 GLIGY

-507 DTRGTGIMNRIFA
+507 DTRGTGVMNRVFSGY
-520 EYAPYRGDIDS
+520 EPYRGAIS
-531 YRPGVLVSMENGA
+531 QYRPGVLVSMESGLTT
-544 AATYALFNLQPRGT
+544 TYALHNLEPRGV
-558 LFIEPQTLV
+558 LFVGPQTEV

-582 EVNPIKGK
+582 EVNPVKGK
-590 ELTNMR
+590 ELTNVR

-609 RRISLEEA
+609 RKMSLEEA

-627 EVTPQTIRLRKK
+627 EVTPATIRLRKK
-639 ELDSVIRKKT
+639 ELDSNIRKKT
-649 RK
+649 RKNVEE

>member
-26 QAGTFRENERVAE
+26 QAGTFRENEHVE
-39 RVMDSGDI
+39 DRVMDSGDI

-58 PTSVV
+58 PTSIQ
-63 WHDYKINIVDTPG
+63 WGEYKINIVDTPG

-103 PLPQTKFVLGK
+103 PLPQTKFVLSK
-114 ALKLG
+114 ALKLN

-136 DEVLSETFD
+136 DEVLTETFD

-150 GATDSQLDFPYVY
+150 GATDSQLDFPYLY
-163 AVGRDGWA
+163 ACGRDGWA
-171 VRNLTDAHT
+171 IRDLKDIDNPNK
-180 DLTPLFQLIIDH
+180 DLTPLFQLIVDH
-192 VPAPDCFA
+192 VPAPDCN
-200 PQMGSRVSPLLGG
+200 GT
-213 SGREAAEGG
+213 
-222 LSGARCEIDAPF
+222 RCQLDAPF
-234 RMLATTLE
+234 TMLATTLE

-259 VRVGQAVKA
+259 VKVGQSVKA
-268 INMHGDFIENARITK
+268 INMKGEFIENAKITK
-283 IIEHRGIEKISLE
+283 IIEHQGINKVSRE
-296 SAGAGD
+296 SASAGD
-302 IVVVAG
+302 IVVIAG
-308 FSKATVADTLCDPA
+308 FSKATVADTLCDPS

-348 AGRSGGKKLTSRMIG
+348 AGQSGKKLTSRMIG

-372 NIALKVTQSANNE
+372 NIALKVSQSENNE
-385 SFEVSGRGELQLGI
+385 AFEVSGRGELQLGI

-412 VSRPRVVMIE
+412 VSRPRVVM
-422 DKVGLGQT
+422 QT
-430 DPTDQTGGATL
+430 NENGEK
-441 SQSRLLEPIED
+441 LEPIEE

-458 DEFTG
+458 DEFSG

-472 RATITEMKPS
+472 KATITEMKPS
-482 GVGKTRIVFSAPSR
+482 GIGKTRIVFSAPSR
-496 GMIGY
+496 GLIGY

-507 DTRGTGIMNRIFA
+507 DTRGTGIMNRVFDK
-520 EYAPYRGDIDS
+520 YDLYRGPITQ
-531 YRPGVLVSMENGA
+531 YRPGVLVSMEAGA
-544 AATYALFNLQPRGT
+544 TTTYALHNLEPRGV
-558 LFIEPQTLV
+558 LFVGPQTEV
-567 YSGMIIG
+567 YSGMIVG
-574 EHSKENDL
+574 EHSKENDI
-582 EVNPIKGK
+582 EVNPVRGK
-590 ELTNMR
+590 QLTNVR

-609 RRISLEEA
+609 RKMSLEEA

-627 EVTPQTIRLRKK
+627 EVTPATIRLRKK
-639 ELDSVIRKKT
+639 ELDSGKRKKAYRFAET
-649 RK
+649 D